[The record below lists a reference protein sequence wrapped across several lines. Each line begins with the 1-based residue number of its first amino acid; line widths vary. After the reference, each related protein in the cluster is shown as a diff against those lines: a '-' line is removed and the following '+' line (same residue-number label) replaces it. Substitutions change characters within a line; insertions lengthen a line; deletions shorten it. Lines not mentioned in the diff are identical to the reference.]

1 MVCYC
6 IVFCIAILFPSGS
19 SNSATANSYF
29 HQFFWGK
36 NRTTMVN
43 GFLQFLITILCMFFV
58 MIDILK
64 VPDDVL
70 PNEKQKMI
78 LFF

>member
-1 MVCYC
+1 M
-6 IVFCIAILFPSGS
+6 LLPSES
-19 SNSATANSYF
+19 SNSATVNPIFY
-29 HQFFWGK
+29 QFFWGK